1 MAERLTGKTAI
12 VTGAGSGIGRAIAQA
27 FVDEGAQ
34 VIAADLNEVG
44 LVATRDDCTDPALM
58 LVQRADVSDPEQVEA
73 LVHRATAEFGSLTTM
88 VNNAAIS
95 IPGTVVDTS
104 WDDYE
109 RTMAVNVRGVYAGC
123 KYAIPAMLAAGGGS
137 IINIGSVNS
146 LVAERVLSSY
156 IASKG
161 AVLMLSKSVALDF
174 AAQGIRCNCI
184 CPGWVDTPI
193 NLPHAEAIGGI
204 DLVRSTLPDWQP
216 IGREGR
222 PSEIAW
228 AAVFLASDESRF
240 MTGSAMVVDGGMT
253 AA

>member
-123 KYAIPAMLAAGGGS
+123 KYSIPAMLAAGGGS

-156 IASKG
+156 TASKG

-193 NLPHAEAIGGI
+193 NLPHAEAMGGI

>member
-34 VIAADLNEVG
+34 VIAVDLNEVG

-193 NLPHAEAIGGI
+193 NLPHAEAMGGI